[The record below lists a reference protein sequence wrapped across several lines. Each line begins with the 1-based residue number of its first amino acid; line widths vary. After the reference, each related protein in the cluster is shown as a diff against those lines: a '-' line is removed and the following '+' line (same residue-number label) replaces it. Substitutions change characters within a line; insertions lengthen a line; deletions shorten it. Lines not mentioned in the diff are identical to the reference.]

1 MKSMKT
7 LKILLAVTS
16 LLIASLTAA
25 VETKPFDAATFA
37 ALQAAGKPI
46 LVDVRADWCPTCKA
60 QAPLISSL
68 LATPAFEEYT
78 VLEVNFDTQPD
89 VLRQFR
95 VTQQSTLIVFSG
107 KTEKGRSTGDTRR
120 EGIEALLRK
129 ALS

>member
-1 MKSMKT
+1 MKT
-7 LKILLAVTS
+7 MK
-16 LLIASLTAA
+16 LLIAVAGLFLASVSIAA
-25 VETKPFDAATFA
+25 ETIPFSAATFA

-68 LATPAFEEYT
+68 LASPAFKDYT
-78 VLEVNFDTQPD
+78 VLEVNFDNQPEA
-89 VLRQFR
+89 LRQFK

-107 KTEKGRSTGDTRR
+107 KSEKGRSTGDTRR
-120 EGIEALLRK
+120 EGIETLLRK